1 MGTLRFA
8 HPTTTTRT
16 PLEAGARTNI
26 LAYAE
31 GVGEKARRKA
41 SLDLIA
47 ALAVDSLVLPAQTLG
62 ELYPVL
68 TAKARRGSR
77 AARAAILEW
86 SDTFV
91 VADST
96 WTAFQSALDLASP
109 HALEIWNALI
119 LSVAAECQCGLLLT
133 EDLQPGFVWRGVTV
147 VNPYAAP
154 AHPLLQRVLEAR

>member
-1 MGTLRFA
+1 MRLA
-8 HPTTTTRT
+8 
-16 PLEAGARTNI
+16 LDTNI

-31 GVGEKARRKA
+31 GAGEEARRVA

-47 ALAVDSLVLPAQTLG
+47 ALPVDSVVLPAQTLG
-62 ELYPVL
+62 ELYRVL
-68 TAKARRGSR
+68 TAKAGREPR

-96 WTAFQSALDLASP
+96 WTAFISALDLAST
-109 HALEIWNALI
+109 HALQIWDALI
-119 LSVAAECQCGLLLT
+119 LSVAAECQCRLLLT

>member
-1 MGTLRFA
+1 LRLA
-8 HPTTTTRT
+8 
-16 PLEAGARTNI
+16 LDTNI

-31 GVGEKARRKA
+31 GAGEEARRVA

-47 ALAVDSLVLPAQTLG
+47 ALPVDSVVLPAQTLG
-62 ELYPVL
+62 ELYRVL
-68 TAKARRGSR
+68 TAKARREPR

-96 WTAFQSALDLASP
+96 WTPFISALDLAST
-109 HALEIWNALI
+109 HALQIWDALI
-119 LSVAAECQCGLLLT
+119 LSVAAECQCRLLLT

>member
-1 MGTLRFA
+1 LRLA
-8 HPTTTTRT
+8 
-16 PLEAGARTNI
+16 LDTNI

-31 GVGEKARRKA
+31 GVGEEARRVA

-47 ALAVDSLVLPAQTLG
+47 ALLVESVVLPAQTLG
-62 ELYPVL
+62 ELYRVL
-68 TAKARRGSR
+68 TAKARRESR

-91 VADST
+91 VADAT
-96 WTAFQSALDLASP
+96 WTAFQSALDLAST
-109 HALEIWNALI
+109 HGLQIWDALI
-119 LSVAAECQCGLLLT
+119 LSVAAECQCRLLLT

-154 AHPLLQRVLEAR
+154 AHPLLQRVLEARY

>member
-1 MGTLRFA
+1 MRLA
-8 HPTTTTRT
+8 
-16 PLEAGARTNI
+16 LDTNI

-31 GVGEKARRKA
+31 GVGEEARRVA

-47 ALAVDSLVLPAQTLG
+47 ALLVESVVLPAQTLG
-62 ELYPVL
+62 ELYRVL
-68 TAKARRGSR
+68 TAKARRESR

-96 WTAFQSALDLASP
+96 WTAFQSALDLAST
-109 HALEIWNALI
+109 HGLQIWDALI
-119 LSVAAECQCGLLLT
+119 LSVAAEYQCRLLLT